1 MFKKLYK
8 EANNEIAVNKE
19 LMEHLKHE
27 AKTKNQRKN
36 TVIYNY
42 GYVAAAI
49 IIVAVSLNVF
59 SDIEKEIKPEE
70 KEIKYTLDVEQESI
84 PKTRMIAE
92 TTSENAAYQESVLEG
107 RKEEKNALAEKKTN
121 TKQQSENKKDADV
134 ADTEKIKIASATG
147 ANDKEENAFN
157 EAAVCEESYSKE
169 EEYSKELLD
178 LQERIGTA
186 IKNGELP
193 FVTSSSITENPPR
206 ICVVVTTKDEVLIEK
221 VKAFDKTNSLIFIE
235 YSKNIQQKEIT
246 EE

>member
-1 MFKKLYK
+1 MFRKLYK
-8 EANNEIAVNKE
+8 EANDEMAVNKE
-19 LMEHLKHE
+19 LMEHLKQE

-107 RKEEKNALAEKKTN
+107 RKEEKNALAEKRQTLN
-121 TKQQSENKKDADV
+121 N
-134 ADTEKIKIASATG
+134 
-147 ANDKEENAFN
+147 
-157 EAAVCEESYSKE
+157 
-169 EEYSKELLD
+169 
-178 LQERIGTA
+178 
-186 IKNGELP
+186 
-193 FVTSSSITENPPR
+193 
-206 ICVVVTTKDEVLIEK
+206 K
-221 VKAFDKTNSLIFIE
+221 VKTKKMLM
-235 YSKNIQQKEIT
+235 
-246 EE
+246 